1 MILLFGNIVDACV
14 IKTETSEM
22 KSSIGAVSVR
32 LFVPL
37 WINMSCGCPDS

>member
-1 MILLFGNIVDACV
+1 MILLFGNIVDVCV

-22 KSSIGAVSVR
+22 KSSIGVVSVR